1 VRRLVPLQEI
11 DRGVVAM
18 ACVNADGTL
27 STSGRAMLD
36 ALAATKTAS
45 EVASATGL
53 PLFRVRSGLRISSP
67 LGSSAKKVTP
77 SPPTRRRS
85 CEVSR

>member
-1 VRRLVPLQEI
+1 
-11 DRGVVAM
+11 M

-53 PLFRVRSGLRISSP
+53 PLFRVRSGLRD
-67 LGSSAKKVTP
+67 LVAAGLVRQEGDTFSADEAPKL
-77 SPPTRRRS
+77 
-85 CEVSR
+85 